1 MTKVQDFCWT
11 ASATIRSYRAMD
23 KDGSRTER
31 LLTLDALRG
40 FAVMGI
46 LAMNIVAFA
55 MPEMAYVS
63 PRAYGGETASDIAA
77 WALGFILFDGKMRG
91 LFSILFG
98 ASMVLI
104 ADRAEAA
111 GQDAGS
117 IHYRRMIWLGLFG
130 LCHYFLIWWG
140 DILFLYAVV
149 GCIAFTFREWD
160 PARLIRWA
168 AALFAIGVLLHS
180 LFFGVQLVAANAG
193 PDSSM
198 AAAGEAIRSQYAAI
212 DEEVA
217 HELALYR
224 GPYLPIL
231 AERLDKA
238 STPFV
243 MVLMSL
249 LETLPLMMIG
259 MALLRNGFLT
269 GAWDGARYR
278 RAAGRWLAPGLLLTV
293 LAAWVQWRSGFDPI
307 VSINVFLAWAG
318 PGRLMMTVAYAA
330 LLILIVR
337 RMRAHPAMARVAATG
352 RAAFSNYIGTSV
364 VMTTVFY
371 GYGLGLFG
379 AVGRWPLYL
388 FCIGLWGMMLL
399 WSQPWLERYRYG
411 PLEWLWR
418 SLARG
423 RLQPMR
429 KG

>member
-1 MTKVQDFCWT
+1 MPRSSQEMDRN
-11 ASATIRSYRAMD
+11 SAQE
-23 KDGSRTER
+23 GR

-55 MPEMAYVS
+55 MPEMATLS
-63 PRAYGGETASDIAA
+63 PRAYGGETAADIAA
-77 WALGFILFDGKMRG
+77 WALGFVLFDGKMRG

-111 GQDAGS
+111 GRNAAAV
-117 IHYRRMIWLGLFG
+117 HYRRMMWLALFG
-130 LCHYFLIWWG
+130 LGHYFLIWWG

-149 GCIAFTFREWD
+149 GCIAFTFRAWE
-160 PARLIRWA
+160 PRRLLRWA

-180 LFFGVQLVAANAG
+180 LFFGTQLIAAGAS
-193 PDSSM
+193 PESPM

-212 DEEVA
+212 DKQVA

-224 GPYLPIL
+224 GSYPQIL
-231 AERLDKA
+231 AERLDRA

-243 MVLMSL
+243 MLLMSL

-259 MALLRNGFLT
+259 MALLRCGFLS
-269 GAWDGARYR
+269 GAWEPARYR
-278 RAAGRWLAPGLLLTV
+278 RVALGWLVPGLLLTLLV
-293 LAAWVQWRSGFDPI
+293 AWVQWRSGFDYI
-307 VSINVFLAWAG
+307 VAINAFLAWAG
-318 PGRLMMTVAYAA
+318 PGRLMMTIAYAA
-330 LLILIVR
+330 LLILLIQ
-337 RMRAHPAMARVAATG
+337 RASARPWMARVAAAG
-352 RAAFSNYIGTSV
+352 RAAFSNYLGTSI
-364 VMTTVFY
+364 VMTTIFY

-388 FCIGLWGMMLL
+388 FCLGLWGAMLL
-399 WSQPWLERYRYG
+399 WSKPWLDRYRYG

-423 RLQPMR
+423 GLQPMR
-429 KG
+429 KN